1 MGSIYAGAYTY
12 SEVLEDTDTE
22 EMCFTGTW
30 SEELSEDRDLELFL
44 LNDTISGTCF
54 TGRFNRS
61 GLC

>member
-12 SEVLEDTDTE
+12 SDVLEDTDTE
-22 EMCFTGTW
+22 EMCFTGICP
-30 SEELSEDRDLELFL
+30 EESSEDRDLQLFF

-54 TGRFNRS
+54 TGLFFRS